1 MSVTKS
7 CVGLLLLALTLFGL
21 GCASVPK
28 SAKALISRNANC
40 PENEILFKE
49 YSGDIVNGDGCGQR
63 VQVVL
68 TCPYG
73 ADRYSGKCVWRLVND
88 LKEERL
94 KARAS
99 ADFKCDARSLY
110 IKPIDTLSWGI
121 EGCGQSATYL
131 WNCPVR
137 TSGSES
143 YVSSY
148 TPSYADE
155 CTWIMNSA
163 R

>member
-1 MSVTKS
+1 MRT
-7 CVGLLLLALTLFGL
+7 CLALLLLALATSGL

-28 SAKALISRNANC
+28 DAKTLISRNANC
-40 PENEILFKE
+40 PEKEMRFKE
-49 YSGDIVNGDGCGQR
+49 YSENIVNGDGCGQR

-73 ADRYSGKCVWRLVND
+73 EDRYSGKCVWRLVND

-99 ADFKCDARSLY
+99 LDFKCAAEALY
-110 IKPIDTLSWGI
+110 IKPADAFSWGI
-121 EGCGQSATYL
+121 EGCGQFATYI
-131 WNCPVR
+131 WNCPTR
-137 TSGSES
+137 TSGSDLS
-143 YVSSY
+143 VSSY

-155 CTWIMNSA
+155 CTWVMNSA